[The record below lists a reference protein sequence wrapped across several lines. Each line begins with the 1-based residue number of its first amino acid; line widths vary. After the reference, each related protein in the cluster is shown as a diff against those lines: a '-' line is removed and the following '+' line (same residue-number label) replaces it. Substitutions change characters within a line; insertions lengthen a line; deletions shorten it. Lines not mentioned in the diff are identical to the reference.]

1 MPRAVDPDPH
11 SFSLMDPFLGGE
23 NREKNRIKCKERGIK
38 QCCGAGAGGAK
49 IIFGNLESEP
59 KINLNTHFM
68 LSVWTLEDASRVSAL
83 EPGYLAGDGAV
94 TLARVRLHL
103 KYLLNN
109 SRKLHETKPHLM
121 SFLK

>member
-1 MPRAVDPDPH
+1 M
-11 SFSLMDPFLGGE
+11 
-23 NREKNRIKCKERGIK
+23 
-38 QCCGAGAGGAK
+38 Q
-49 IIFGNLESEP
+49 
-59 KINLNTHFM
+59 
-68 LSVWTLEDASRVSAL
+68 SVWTLEDASRVSEL

-121 SFLK
+121 SFLSKHKLGPIGMYWNMC